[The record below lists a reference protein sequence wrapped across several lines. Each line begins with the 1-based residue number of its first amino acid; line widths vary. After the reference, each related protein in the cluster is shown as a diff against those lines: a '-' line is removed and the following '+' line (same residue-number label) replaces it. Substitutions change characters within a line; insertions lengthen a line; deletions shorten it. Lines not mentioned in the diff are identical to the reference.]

1 MPELESVITGAIESA
16 GLDIGDGGG
25 DSNDV
30 VQDAAPVDESPIETT
45 EDDAPVVD
53 AAADGDEGKPAGETP
68 VEGAVV
74 EGQQARRAG
83 PIPFEKHKTILENAR
98 TQHEAEIAPLREQ
111 VSRLSSEL
119 ETFQEER
126 TAYGLADSNPDLFV
140 KVMLEDPKIGA
151 LIRQTLG
158 TVAPAAAAE
167 KVEPKADVLNDDGTV
182 GYSPEAMQRIIEQQ
196 AVTLQEKFNAMLQE
210 KFGLVE
216 PLVQEHQAGKAF
228 EAARVK
234 MSSVVEDARNTWP
247 GFKDNESEIKA
258 FLGAKGNERVT
269 LEQAYR
275 KVVMPKFQSTED
287 QIRAKVLKELEGREA
302 AVQSVRTPQQR
313 ATRTEGG
320 KRSTEDIIRASI
332 ADKGLSI

>member
-1 MPELESVITGAIESA
+1 MPELESVISGAIESA
-16 GLDIGDGGG
+16 GLEIGDGAG

-30 VQDAAPVDESPIETT
+30 VQDDAPVDESPVG
-45 EDDAPVVD
+45 DADGDAPAVD

-74 EGQQARRAG
+74 EGQQGRKAG
-83 PIPFEKHKTILENAR
+83 PIPFDKHKTILENAR

-158 TVAPAAAAE
+158 TAAPAAQE

-302 AVQSVRTPQQR
+302 AVQSVRTPTPR
-313 ATRTEGG
+313 APRPEGG
-320 KRSTEDIIRASI
+320 KRSTEDIIRQSI
-332 ADKGLSI
+332 ADKGLAI